1 MVLRRIRATT
11 GALMA
16 AGLMATGILAATAP
30 PASAEEPTPARMLAL
45 SCAAC
50 HGPDGASPGSIPAL
64 KGLEPA
70 VIATAM
76 RAFRDGS
83 RPATVMGRI
92 ASGYSDAEIDL
103 LSRQFPAGEM
113 KQ

>member
-1 MVLRRIRATT
+1 MASRGTRRTVRAFS
-11 GALMA
+11 ALS
-16 AGLMATGILAATAP
+16 ILAMAV
-30 PASAEEPTPARMLAL
+30 PASADQQGATPPTVAQVMAL

-50 HGPDGASPGSIPAL
+50 HGPGGRSPGSIP
-64 KGLEPA
+64 GLEGRDPA
-70 VIATAM
+70 FIATAM

-92 ASGYSDAEIDL
+92 ATGYSDAEIDL
-103 LSRQFPAGEM
+103 LSRQFPAREI